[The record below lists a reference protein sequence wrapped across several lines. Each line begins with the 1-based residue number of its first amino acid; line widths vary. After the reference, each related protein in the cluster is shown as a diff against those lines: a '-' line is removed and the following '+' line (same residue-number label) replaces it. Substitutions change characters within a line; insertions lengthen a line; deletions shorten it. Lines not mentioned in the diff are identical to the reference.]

1 MAVFWLTYLHVFSV
15 FLFLLIHGVSI
26 GIVLS
31 LRKERDPKRVTTL
44 LEISRNSVGYIHGSL
59 FLVLATGIALG
70 FLGNWW
76 GYLWIWVAL
85 GGMIALWVI
94 MGLMGTRYYDKA
106 RRSVGV
112 VPFYGQKEFT
122 PDPSGEPKIDEL
134 NRLLSSSRPV
144 VLVLLGLFALAVML
158 WLMFYKP
165 F

>member
-1 MAVFWLTYLHVFSV
+1 MAILWLTYLHVFSV
-15 FLFLLIHGVSI
+15 FLFLLTHGVSI

-31 LRKERDPKRVTTL
+31 LRKERDPKRVTAL

-59 FLVLATGIALG
+59 FLVLVTGIALG
-70 FLGNWW
+70 FVGNWW

-85 GGMIALWVI
+85 GGIIALWIV
-94 MGLMGTRYYDKA
+94 MSFMGTRYYDKA

-112 VPFYGQKEFT
+112 MPFYGQKEFT
-122 PDPSGEPKIDEL
+122 PDPSGEPKTEEM
-134 NRLLSSSRPV
+134 NRLLSSNRPV
-144 VLVLLGLFALAVML
+144 VLVLVGLFALAVML